1 MIAFPIIALKLTVVS
16 LRFSTSLLTGICQCP
31 ALLFLSPRL
40 MNIFW
45 WPSES
50 FHVFFHIS
58 PLSSPSVFHKVAF
71 QGFAQPIFS
80 TKWAVDM
87 RSLFCLEVSGFF
99 SSCGQHFRMITVVA
113 RTPSDSYHSWMLL
126 AGSAAFFAVLSYPP
140 SAYSALRC
148 PWDARFVMQASLLRR
163 ESCQQG

>member
-71 QGFAQPIFS
+71 QGFAQPILVPNELLTWDRFFVLRFLDFFQ
-80 TKWAVDM
+80 AVV
-87 RSLFCLEVSGFF
+87 SILE
-99 SSCGQHFRMITVVA
+99 
-113 RTPSDSYHSWMLL
+113 W
-126 AGSAAFFAVLSYPP
+126 
-140 SAYSALRC
+140 
-148 PWDARFVMQASLLRR
+148 SLLL
-163 ESCQQG
+163 QGPPVIATTPGCCWLAQLPSLQSFHTHLLLTQPCVVPGMLDL